1 MPGLPARLIGAVLL
15 VGSLMLAGWGR
26 RTMEGGGTNVDPRQ
40 PATAIVTGGPFRYSR
55 NPLYIALTAFYLG
68 VTLLVNA
75 LWPLILLVPL
85 LVVAQFGIVL
95 REERYLETK
104 FGETYLAY
112 KRRVRRWL

>member
-1 MPGLPARLIGAVLL
+1 SPGRGTDSPGVIAFPPGLFGGTLLLGLLLHWFMPHRVMPALPARLIGAVLL

-68 VTLLVNA
+68 VTLLV
-75 LWPLILLVPL
+75 
-85 LVVAQFGIVL
+85 
-95 REERYLETK
+95 
-104 FGETYLAY
+104 
-112 KRRVRRWL
+112 